1 MKTTFPS
8 YLPLL
13 ALALLLLLPLGASN
27 FYLSF
32 ATDVLIYTLLAL
44 SLNLLV
50 GYGGLVS
57 FGHAAYFGVGAYACG
72 LLMKTLGW
80 SFSFALLA
88 AVGLSVLVALV
99 AGFFCVRLTKVYF
112 SMLTLAFS
120 QIIWAVVFRW
130 NAVTGG
136 DQGVNG
142 VPYPDFSW
150 LKQIPA
156 LAERTDAQFFYYLVL
171 LIVALCTW
179 FVYRLV
185 HSGFGRCLIASR
197 ENPERCTFI
206 GLNVRSIQLITFCIA
221 AGLAGVSGSLF
232 GIYNRGLFPDF
243 LHYSKGA
250 EILIMVLLGGSGY
263 FWGAAIGAIAMLF
276 LQNAT
281 ASYSDYWGA
290 ILGFILAALTL
301 LFPDGLMGIVAKV
314 KKKLQSSG
322 GRA

>member
-1 MKTTFPS
+1 MKTALPTYF
-8 YLPLL
+8 PLL
-13 ALALLLLLPLGASN
+13 VLLLLLLLPFGASS

-32 ATDVLIYTLLAL
+32 TTDLLITTLLAL

-57 FGHAAYFGVGAYACG
+57 FGHAAYFGVGAYTCG
-72 LLMKTLGW
+72 LLMKSLGW
-80 SFSFALLA
+80 SFSLSLLA
-88 AVGLSVLVALV
+88 AVGMSVLVAMV

-130 NAVTGG
+130 NDVTGG

-142 VPYPDFSW
+142 VPYPDFAW
-150 LKQIPA
+150 LKAIPL
-156 LAERTDAQFFYYLVL
+156 LAERTDPQFFYYLVL
-171 LIVALCTW
+171 LIVAACTW
-179 FVYRLV
+179 FVYRLT

-206 GLNVRSIQLITFCIA
+206 GLNVRTIQLITFCIA
-221 AGLAGVSGSLF
+221 AGLAGVAGSLF
-232 GIYNRGLFPDF
+232 GIFNRGLFPDF

-263 FWGAAIGAIAMLF
+263 FWGAAVGATAML
-276 LQNAT
+276 LLHNAT
-281 ASYSDYWGA
+281 SAYSDYWGA
-290 ILGFILAALTL
+290 ILGLILAALTL
-301 LFPDGLMGIVAKV
+301 LFPEGLSGIVARV
-314 KKKLQSSG
+314 QRKLQGRG
-322 GRA
+322 GKA

>member
-1 MKTTFPS
+1 MKTTP
-8 YLPLL
+8 YIPLL
-13 ALALLLLLPLGASN
+13 VLVLLLLLPLGASN

-57 FGHAAYFGVGAYACG
+57 FGHAAYFGVGAYTCG

-80 SFSFALLA
+80 SFSISLLA
-88 AVGLSVLVALV
+88 AVLVSVLVALV

-130 NAVTGG
+130 NDVTGG
-136 DQGVNG
+136 DQGVSG
-142 VPYPDFSW
+142 IPYPDFSW

-156 LAERTDAQFFYYLVL
+156 LAERTDSQFFYYLVL
-171 LIVALCTW
+171 LIVAFCTW
-179 FVYRLV
+179 LVYRLI

-221 AGLAGVSGSLF
+221 AGLAGVAGSLF

-263 FWGAAIGAIAMLF
+263 FWGAAVGAIAMLS
-276 LQNAT
+276 LQDAT

-290 ILGFILAALTL
+290 ILGVILATLTL
-301 LFPDGLMGIVAKV
+301 LFPDGLTGIVV
-314 KKKLQSSG
+314 KIKQKLQAL
-322 GRA
+322 GRKT